1 MGLVVSWEVF
11 WRFWSL
17 VWQPMGICAGWD
29 VGQIMENVCTG
40 MSQHWALCSH
50 QPPQRDDKTSCFS
63 PKLCSLA
70 KEINEK
76 DTEKEGQMAC
86 VVWAGC
92 MVTAHPWDAT
102 HVPGQIQQG
111 TWPLL
116 PSVQQCTFVTTG
128 LCIFN
133 ISQDLCDF
141 QGRCVI
147 NKMKYFAKCRKTSL
161 IPGTAVADFHIAAIT
176 CLSWTQKKSVV
187 SLVCPW
193 SCSMTPLVAHRMSS
207 SFWSCFTRWRGC
219 SSCWTCLL
227 KLMQKVTHTVLSY
240 ETLP

>member
-11 WRFWSL
+11 LAIWSL

-29 VGQIMENVCTG
+29 PGQIMENVCTG

-70 KEINEK
+70 KGINEK
-76 DTEKEGQMAC
+76 DIEKEGQMAS

-141 QGRCVI
+141 QGPCVT
-147 NKMKYFAKCRKTSL
+147 NEMKYFAKCRKN
-161 IPGTAVADFHIAAIT
+161 
-176 CLSWTQKKSVV
+176 LSNPRDSSRRFSHCRYHV
-187 SLVCPW
+187 SLLNPEKVCGF
-193 SCSMTPLVAHRMSS
+193 SGLSV
-207 SFWSCFTRWRGC
+207 
-219 SSCWTCLL
+219 
-227 KLMQKVTHTVLSY
+227 KLFHDPFSG
-240 ETLP
+240 P